1 MKRRKRMIVYK
12 DRISAEAY
20 NDMRIAVGW
29 KVLDVKQ
36 AETGLENSVYLTV
49 AYDGDRPVGM
59 ARVVGDG
66 GYMNL
71 IADVMVIP
79 EYQKK
84 GIGGQLIKN
93 VNRYLDGLG
102 KDGLCIMVNLMATAG
117 NEGFYEKYGYVARPN
132 ETMGAGMVRWINDD

>member
-1 MKRRKRMIVYK
+1 MIVYK
-12 DRISAEAY
+12 DRISAEEY
-20 NDMRIAVGW
+20 NDMRIAVDW

-93 VNRYLDGLG
+93 VNRYLDDLG

>member
-1 MKRRKRMIVYK
+1 MIVYK
-12 DRISAEAY
+12 DRISAEEY
-20 NDMRIAVGW
+20 NDMRNAVGW

-93 VNRYLDGLG
+93 VNRYLDDLG

>member
-1 MKRRKRMIVYK
+1 MIIYK

-20 NDMRIAVGW
+20 NDMRNAVGW

-93 VNRYLDGLG
+93 VNRYLDDLG

>member
-1 MKRRKRMIVYK
+1 MIVYK
-12 DRISAEAY
+12 DRISAEEY

-93 VNRYLDGLG
+93 INRYLDDLG
-102 KDGLCIMVNLMATAG
+102 KDGLCIMVNLMATTG

>member
-1 MKRRKRMIVYK
+1 MIVY
-12 DRISAEAY
+12 RNSISAEEY
-20 NDMRIAVGW
+20 NDMRIAVDW
-29 KVLDVKQ
+29 KVLDVEQ
-36 AETGLENSVYLTV
+36 AATGLENSAYLTV

-59 ARVVGDG
+59 ARVVSDG

-93 VNRYLDGLG
+93 VNSYLDDLG
-102 KDGLCIMVNLMATAG
+102 KDGLCIMVNLMATTG

-132 ETMGAGMVRWINDD
+132 ETMGAGMVRWINND

>member
-1 MKRRKRMIVYK
+1 MIVYK
-12 DRISAEAY
+12 DRISAEEY

-84 GIGGQLIKN
+84 GIGGRLIKN

-102 KDGLCIMVNLMATAG
+102 KDGLCIMVNLMATTG

>member
-1 MKRRKRMIVYK
+1 MIVYK
-12 DRISAEAY
+12 DRISAEEY

-93 VNRYLDGLG
+93 VNRYLDDLG
-102 KDGLCIMVNLMATAG
+102 KDGLCIMVNLMATTG

>member
-1 MKRRKRMIVYK
+1 MIIYK

-20 NDMRIAVGW
+20 NDMCNAVGW

-93 VNRYLDGLG
+93 VNRYLDDLG

>member
-12 DRISAEAY
+12 DRISAEEY

-93 VNRYLDGLG
+93 VNRYLDDLG
-102 KDGLCIMVNLMATAG
+102 KDGLCIMVNLMATTG
-117 NEGFYEKYGYVARPN
+117 NERFYEKYGYVARPN

>member
-12 DRISAEAY
+12 DRISAEEY

-93 VNRYLDGLG
+93 VNRYLDDLG
-102 KDGLCIMVNLMATAG
+102 KDGLCIMVNLMATTG